1 MDSDN
6 IPVRKSCSKRDSLDN
21 KTRETAEKTT
31 QAVKETAVEVLES
44 AEVVMEQTKESVVES
59 AKDIVEGIKTSI
71 PLPTSSEKEM
81 GEGQEKLVDQTE
93 EEWEAPS
100 LYDIVY
106 TIFWGLL
113 GYSVKKD

>member
-1 MDSDN
+1 MTTSQSEK
-6 IPVRKSCSKRDSLDN
+6 VVQWRDSLDN

-31 QAVKETAVEVLES
+31 QAVKETAVEVIES